1 VSCSGGYKSFDASQH
16 NQRDP
21 SVSEATTVLER
32 ELSWVPLGRRSL
44 YGPCLDSHWRDQ
56 LLEHAGARERQQ
68 AYSCADLCEL

>member
-1 VSCSGGYKSFDASQH
+1 MHH
-16 NQRDP
+16 NTT
-21 SVSEATTVLER
+21 SETQVFLKQPLYCTGVQER